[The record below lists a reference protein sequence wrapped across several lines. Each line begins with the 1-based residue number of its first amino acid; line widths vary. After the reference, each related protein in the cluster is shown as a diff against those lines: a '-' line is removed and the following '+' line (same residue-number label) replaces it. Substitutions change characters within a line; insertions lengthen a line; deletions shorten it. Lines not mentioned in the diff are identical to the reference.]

1 MVRSMSILSLED
13 FELTAKIHLY
23 PLMILTIAI
32 LKPVLPLVVSTI
44 VSPGFKI
51 PFFSA
56 CSMIY
61 KAILSLEECP
71 GLKASTLA

>member
-1 MVRSMSILSLED
+1 MSILSLED
-13 FELTAKIHLY
+13 LEVTARIQLY
-23 PLMILTIAI
+23 PLIILTIAK
-32 LKPVLPLVVSTI
+32 LNPVLPEVVSMI
-44 VSPGFKI
+44 VSPGERI

-61 KAILSLEECP
+61 NAILSLDEGP